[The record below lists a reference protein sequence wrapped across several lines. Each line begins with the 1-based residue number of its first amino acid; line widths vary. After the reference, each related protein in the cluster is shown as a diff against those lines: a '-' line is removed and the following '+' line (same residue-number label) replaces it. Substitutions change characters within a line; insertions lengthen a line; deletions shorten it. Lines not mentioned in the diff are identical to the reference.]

1 MPKGGGRQ
9 GEPRSGRSPERSI
22 APASNEEVGR
32 LGSDPPALPAVMARR
47 LTMRKH
53 LFWALVLI
61 SVVFSGSAASAEA
74 VASPAPL
81 PGVAAPAP
89 LPALAASGAGECQAA
104 SAAKELEVMLG
115 VTAKGVPICHGNDC
129 KKNSDC
135 RPAEFPECAN
145 CWCIGPL
152 GDKFCSCF

>member
-1 MPKGGGRQ
+1 
-9 GEPRSGRSPERSI
+9 
-22 APASNEEVGR
+22 
-32 LGSDPPALPAVMARR
+32 
-47 LTMRKH
+47 MRKH

-61 SVVFSGSAASAEA
+61 AVVFAGSSASAQ
-74 VASPAPL
+74 P
-81 PGVAAPAP
+81 VAAPAP
-89 LPALAASGAGECQAA
+89 MPAVAAPPSVPALALSATGECKAA
-104 SAAKELEVMLG
+104 SVAGELEVMLG
-115 VTAKGVPICHGNDC
+115 VSAEGVPICHGNDC